1 MQHRRRLLSILLLL
15 GLIVSL
21 FTGTAFSNPE
31 ETRKEIAELEKVIAE
46 LKKDISDREKRIVE
60 LNAAL
65 KESEARLEQTKLA
78 LAESEAN
85 LAEKNAIF
93 GERVRT
99 AYMAGSLSYLDVLFD
114 AENFGDLILRFV
126 YMTRI
131 LNRDAEIVSSLREEY
146 AVLQERK
153 LAMETEQERLTDLRY
168 QVEAEHKNLVAQ
180 EKEMQKLLAAAQG
193 RLADEMAA
201 SIPQAEVKP
210 VYGVVIDNHAAA
222 RPQHGLSQA
231 NVVYEYEVEGRITRY
246 LALFASFPGKV
257 GPLRSARQH
266 NITLA
271 LENGVRF
278 IHAGGSYDNLQ
289 LIKDLNLRHTDA
301 LTSSNASFYRDK
313 SRRAPHNLYVNLQ
326 QLKEEARSQTIV
338 VRPAFLSRQGK
349 AGNALTINYSGNYK
363 VSYKYAA
370 DKGCYYRY
378 INGQQHRDGNGAAI
392 QAKNIIVQYTP
403 HYNDF
408 AGRPT
413 ANLIGEGAI
422 DFYSQGQYFRG
433 SWKKSSFSS
442 PTRYYYGDGQE
453 IERVFGQTWIQIV
466 RN

>member
-60 LNAAL
+60 LNAEL

-168 QVEAEHKNLVAQ
+168 QVEA
-180 EKEMQKLLAAAQG
+180 
-193 RLADEMAA
+193 R
-201 SIPQAEVKP
+201 
-210 VYGVVIDNHAAA
+210 
-222 RPQHGLSQA
+222 
-231 NVVYEYEVEGRITRY
+231 T
-246 LALFASFPGKV
+246 
-257 GPLRSARQH
+257 
-266 NITLA
+266 
-271 LENGVRF
+271 
-278 IHAGGSYDNLQ
+278 
-289 LIKDLNLRHTDA
+289 
-301 LTSSNASFYRDK
+301 
-313 SRRAPHNLYVNLQ
+313 
-326 QLKEEARSQTIV
+326 
-338 VRPAFLSRQGK
+338 
-349 AGNALTINYSGNYK
+349 
-363 VSYKYAA
+363 
-370 DKGCYYRY
+370 
-378 INGQQHRDGNGAAI
+378 
-392 QAKNIIVQYTP
+392 
-403 HYNDF
+403 
-408 AGRPT
+408 
-413 ANLIGEGAI
+413 
-422 DFYSQGQYFRG
+422 
-433 SWKKSSFSS
+433 
-442 PTRYYYGDGQE
+442 
-453 IERVFGQTWIQIV
+453 
-466 RN
+466 

>member
-326 QLKEEARSQTIV
+326 QLKEEAFADNSST
-338 VRPAFLSRQGK
+338 AGLLSRQGK

-363 VSYKYAA
+363 VSCSMLQIRAA
-370 DKGCYYRY
+370 TTATSS
-378 INGQQHRDGNGAAI
+378 QQHRDDNGAAI
-392 QAKNIIVQYTP
+392 QAKILLYSIHRIIMILP
-403 HYNDF
+403 
-408 AGRPT
+408 AGH
-413 ANLIGEGAI
+413 
-422 DFYSQGQYFRG
+422 SQFNRRRSYRFLLTRSVFSRELEEKQCQLTNALLLWGWSGNRA
-433 SWKKSSFSS
+433 SFWADMDSNC
-442 PTRYYYGDGQE
+442 TQLK
-453 IERVFGQTWIQIV
+453 
-466 RN
+466 